1 MTLNLKSTL
10 LLPLVIIALAF
21 TSSAFARSSHKY
33 SNSNFAEVKGS
44 HHQGKK
50 ISSNT
55 RMHNQH
61 RDASRNKK
69 THHKTTN
76 NRHQRSNRHQQS
88 NRQKHNHYR
97 NRYHNR
103 YTSPARSRHWKRGH
117 NRHWK
122 RGHRLHRNKAY
133 YPLPYYANY
142 DLSPPPFGHH
152 YVRVDN
158 DILLIGIT
166 TGIVIDILS
175 NHY

>member
-33 SNSNFAEVKGS
+33 SNSNFAEVRGS

-50 ISSNT
+50 ISSKT

-69 THHKTTN
+69 THHKTTS
-76 NRHQRSNRHQQS
+76 NRHRQSNRHQQS
-88 NRQKHNHYR
+88 NRQKHNNYRNHYR
-97 NRYHNR
+97 NRYA
-103 YTSPARSRHWKRGH
+103 SPAHSRHWKRG
-117 NRHWK
+117 R
-122 RGHRLHRNKAY
+122 RLHRNTPY
-133 YPLPYYANY
+133 YSLPYYANY

-166 TGIVIDILS
+166 TGVVVDILS